1 MENLQ
6 ILPCTRERIKD
17 VLDFERRL
25 REEEDFWG
33 WNIDDTYIASVRQS
47 FQDPRFANAL
57 SLLAYRDGPVTYT
70 HLTLPTIVGV

>member
-33 WNIDDTYIASVRQS
+33 WNIDDTYSNLQKS
-47 FQDPRFANAL
+47 
-57 SLLAYRDGPVTYT
+57 
-70 HLTLPTIVGV
+70 